1 MTDNG
6 NSYRTQLPEPDWHK
20 IAERAA
26 EEKDPKKLAQL
37 IQALCDRLDELQQAR
52 ARAQTAGSQAPT
64 TR

>member
-6 NSYRTQLPEPDWHK
+6 NSYHTQLPEPDWHK

-37 IQALCDRLDELQQAR
+37 IQALCDRLEELQRVRRLNQMSR
-52 ARAQTAGSQAPT
+52 
-64 TR
+64 